1 MVKIRLARAGKKN
14 DPIYK
19 IVVIDEKKKN
29 TGKPLAVL
37 GFWHPR
43 KEEKRIDKK
52 EITNWIKKGAQL
64 TPGVK
69 KIL

>member
-14 DPIYK
+14 DPIYR

-43 KEEKRIDKK
+43 QEEKRIDKK
-52 EITNWIKKGAQL
+52 EVTNWLKKGAQL
-64 TPGVK
+64 TLGVK